1 MSIPT
6 LNGIPASIDSTVSA
20 AASTYNS
27 NMTEANRLAYVQAL
41 NYQYSLN
48 IPLVEAD
55 LQSLADQL
63 EVAKGVLGRL
73 QQLGTTTNQG
83 ENCGSFTV
91 DAMNAALASDQAW
104 TKTRGAAIQAAID
117 AQVETIVSAMP

>member
-48 IPLVEAD
+48 VPVVVAD
-55 LQSLADQL
+55 IQSLTDQL
-63 EVAKGVLGRL
+63 DVAKGVLGRL
-73 QQLGTTTNQG
+73 QQLGTSTNRG
-83 ENCGSFTV
+83 ENHGSHTV
-91 DAMNAALASDQAW
+91 DAMNAALASNQAW
-104 TKTRGAAIQAAID
+104 SKARAAAIQAAIE
-117 AQVETIVSAMP
+117 AQVQAIISTMP